1 MSIYYRTMANYVF
14 YGLFVAVIA
23 LFITFFATKLY
34 RSEGFTDATEIGHF
48 IAYTSISLLAFVCVI
63 AYFKK

>member
-1 MSIYYRTMANYVF
+1 MANYVF

-34 RSEGFTDATEIGHF
+34 RSEGFTDATEI
-48 IAYTSISLLAFVCVI
+48 IL
-63 AYFKK
+63 

>member
-1 MSIYYRTMANYVF
+1 MYSRTMANYVF
-14 YGLFVAVIA
+14 YGLFVAVTA
-23 LFITFFATKLY
+23 LVITFLATKLY
-34 RSEGFTDATEIGHF
+34 KREGFTDATEIGHY

>member
-1 MSIYYRTMANYVF
+1 MANYVF
-14 YGLFVAVIA
+14 YGLFVAVTA
-23 LFITFFATKLY
+23 LVITFLATKLSK
-34 RSEGFTDATEIGHF
+34 REGFTDRTKIGDY